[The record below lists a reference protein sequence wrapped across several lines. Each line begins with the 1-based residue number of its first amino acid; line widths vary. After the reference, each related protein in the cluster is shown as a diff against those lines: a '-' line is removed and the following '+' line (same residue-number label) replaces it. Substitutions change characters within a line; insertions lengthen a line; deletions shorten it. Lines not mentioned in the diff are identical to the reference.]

1 MCDTLLLKF
10 MQFIYRT
17 PRVKWPGHGTVR
29 LGMGSA
35 IRLLPNY
42 MPPMACYEMTFS
54 FLRSVKDISMMMS
67 FIHSSTTSSLIQQT
81 QGVILLSYIQ

>member
-1 MCDTLLLKF
+1 
-10 MQFIYRT
+10 MQFIYRK
-17 PRVKWPGHGTVR
+17 PRVKWPGHGIVR

-42 MPPMACYEMTFS
+42 VPPMACCEVTFT
-54 FLRSVKDISMMMS
+54 FLCSVKEIFMMMS
-67 FIHSSTTSSLIQQT
+67 FIHSSTTSRLIQLS